1 MAVSLPNT
9 TVSPLCYHRISDF
22 FGLGPLA
29 RARESRPESGKPP
42 RMNLL
47 WMIVVTL
54 VLLQTSVF
62 FTTIY
67 LHRCK
72 THKSLEL
79 SAVVGLL
86 MHLELSLFTGIV
98 PRQWAAVHRKHHH
111 FSDKEGDP
119 HSPYIYGLW
128 TVLFGNFFFY
138 RKEARDKAM
147 VRRYTPDWKPDVL
160 DKIPNFQFAALGGL
174 AIFMLLFGVWWGVA
188 LYIFLNS
195 SINSICHMIGYRTFD
210 NKATNLQSIALLTA
224 GEGLHNN
231 HHRYPASA
239 RFTVLPHEVDLAW
252 PIIRLLEIC
261 GLAKVQRLGLA
272 KAA

>member
-1 MAVSLPNT
+1 MS
-9 TVSPLCYHRISDF
+9 
-22 FGLGPLA
+22 
-29 RARESRPESGKPP
+29 
-42 RMNLL
+42 LL
-47 WMIVVTL
+47 WMTVITL
-54 VLLQTSVF
+54 ALLQTSVF

-72 THKSLEL
+72 THKGLEL
-79 SAVVGLL
+79 NPAVGLL

-119 HSPYIYGLW
+119 HSPYLYGLW
-128 TVLFGNFFFY
+128 TVLFGNYFFY
-138 RKEARDKAM
+138 RKEARNQAM
-147 VRRYTPDWKPDVL
+147 VRKYTPDWKPDAL
-160 DKIPNFQFAALGGL
+160 DKIPHLQFAALGGL
-174 AIFMLLFGVWWGVA
+174 AIFMLMFGAVWGAAAWLTHVT

-195 SINSICHMIGYRTFD
+195 SINSVCHMIGYRTFD

-231 HHRYPASA
+231 HHQYPTSA
-239 RFTVLPHEVDLAW
+239 RFAVLPREIDLAW